1 MKKKSVLKIIGQV
14 LFDSLII
21 FSSFIISFFLRGQID
36 LGGGADI
43 FSRYAGYMVWYV
55 IIAIAVK
62 IIILWAFGAYKRVW
76 KYASLKD
83 MIAILEAVTLGSV
96 IIAVIFYILT
106 APISF
111 FGIKINFSF
120 PFFPRGILVIDY
132 LLTLTLMIISK
143 FSERFFNEL
152 RLGSGGK
159 RKKRVLVV
167 GAGDAGEMIVREMIR
182 QKESEYLP
190 VGFLDDDYSKIK
202 NKIHGVSVL
211 GPISN
216 MEKIVQDYSVEEVII
231 AMPSASGS
239 VRKEVAF
246 RARELGVNCKTLP
259 GLYEIIDGKVY
270 LYQVRDVEV
279 EDILGREV
287 INIKIPEVVS
297 EIKDKVVMVTGA
309 GGSIGSEICRQVIGL
324 KPKEIILVDHSEN
337 NLFLILEELSNRFA
351 FISAVPIVIDIR
363 DKEALRDVFKKY
375 KPDIVFHSAAYKH
388 VPLMQLNP
396 KAAFLNNYLG
406 TKILAKLSIEFGV
419 KRLVMLSTDKAVNP
433 KNVMGISKLLAEKYL
448 QALSKVKDTRFI
460 IVRFGNVLGSMGSV
474 VPLFKEQIQSGGPVR
489 VTHPDMKRYFMT
501 IPEAS
506 QLVIQSCIMGD
517 GGEIYVLDMGEPINI
532 VDLAKNMIRIYGM
545 EPGKDIEIIYTGPRD
560 GEKFDEELVSENE
573 ELITTEYKHIFE
585 ARNNGKV
592 NGFNKG
598 EMIDILFNIEK
609 EIQIDD
615 YKNLFKDLKKIIPD
629 FDENKMWPR
638 LYE

>member
-1 MKKKSVLKIIGQV
+1 MKKRSVLKITGQV
-14 LFDSLII
+14 LFDVLII
-21 FSSFIISFFLRGQID
+21 FSSFIISFFLRGQIGFED
-36 LGGGADI
+36 SAGL
-43 FSRYAGYMVWYV
+43 FSLYANFMIWYV
-55 IIAIAVK
+55 VIVIAVK
-62 IIILWAFGAYKRVW
+62 ILMLWLFGTYRRVW

-83 MIAILEAVTLGSV
+83 MTAIVEAVTLGSV
-96 IIAVIFYILT
+96 VLAVIFYIMS

-111 FGIKINFSF
+111 FRININFSF
-120 PFFPRGILVIDY
+120 PFFPRSIFIIDY
-132 LLTLTLMIISK
+132 LLTLALIVVSK

-152 RLGSGGK
+152 RLGSAGK
-159 RKKRVLVV
+159 RKKRVLIV

-182 QKESEYLP
+182 QKNSEYMP

-202 NKIHGVSVL
+202 NKIHGISIL
-211 GPISN
+211 APISK
-216 MEKIVQDYSVEEVII
+216 MEKIIKDHSVEEVII

-239 VRKEVAF
+239 IRKEVAV

-259 GLYEIIDGKVY
+259 SLYEVIDGKVY
-270 LYQVRDVEV
+270 LYQVRDIEI

-287 INIKIPEVVS
+287 INIKIPEIVS
-297 EIKDKVVMVTGA
+297 EIKDKVMMVTGA
-309 GGSIGSEICRQVIGL
+309 GGSIGSEICRQVIRF
-324 KPKEIILVDHSEN
+324 KPKKIILVDHSEN
-337 NLFLILEELSNRFA
+337 NLFLILEELSNKFA
-351 FISAVPIVIDIR
+351 FISTVPMVIDIR
-363 DKEALRDVFKKY
+363 DKQALRSVFKKF
-375 KPDIVFHSAAYKH
+375 KPDILFHTAAYKH

-396 KAAFLNNYLG
+396 KAAILNNYLG

-419 KRLVMLSTDKAVNP
+419 KRFVMLSTDKAVKP
-433 KNVMGISKLLAEKYL
+433 RNVMGISKLLSEKYL
-448 QALSKVKDTRFI
+448 QSLSRVKDTRFI

-506 QLVIQSCIMGD
+506 QLVIQACIMGE
-517 GGEIYVLDMGEPINI
+517 GGEIFVLDMGEPINI

-545 EPGKDIEIIYTGPRD
+545 EPGKDIEIKYTGPRD
-560 GEKFDEELVSENE
+560 GEKMDEELTSEDE
-573 ELITTEYKHIFE
+573 KLTVTEYKHIFE
-585 ARNNGKV
+585 AKNNDKV
-592 NGFNKG
+592 NNFNKD
-598 EMIDILFNIEK
+598 EIINILFNIEK

-615 YKNLFKDLKKIIPD
+615 YKNLFKDLKKIVSG